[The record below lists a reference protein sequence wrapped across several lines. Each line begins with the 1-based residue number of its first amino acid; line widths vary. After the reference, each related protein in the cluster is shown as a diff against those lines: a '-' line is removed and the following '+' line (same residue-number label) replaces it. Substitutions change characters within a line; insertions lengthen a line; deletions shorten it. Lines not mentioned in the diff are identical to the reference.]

1 MTKTQTTHPIVS
13 PTEWLAARR
22 ELLAKEKQFTRQRDA
37 LSAER
42 RKLPWVKAE
51 KEYAFDAPDGK
62 RTLAELFGTKSQL
75 IVYHFMFGPGWEEGC
90 PSCSFL
96 ADHFDGA
103 LVHLAH
109 RDVSFVVISR
119 APLPQIE
126 SFKQRMGWRFPWVSS
141 FGTSFN
147 YDYHVSFTK
156 EEKESGQAYYNFDNR
171 GFPSD
176 EGPGA
181 SIFYKDENGTIFH
194 TYSAYARGLDIL
206 VGTYNFLDLVPK
218 GRDEEGL
225 AFTMSWVRHH
235 DKYTDVSMID
245 PARTYVHPKVSGA
258 ACCEEEANK

>member
-1 MTKTQTTHPIVS
+1 MMTKTQTTHPIVS

-181 SIFYKDENGTIFH
+181 SISIKTKTEPFSILIPPM
-194 TYSAYARGLDIL
+194 RGAWISWSERTTFLTLFPRAVTKRVWRSLCHGSVTTTNIL
-206 VGTYNFLDLVPK
+206 T
-218 GRDEEGL
+218 
-225 AFTMSWVRHH
+225 
-235 DKYTDVSMID
+235 
-245 PARTYVHPKVSGA
+245 
-258 ACCEEEANK
+258 